1 MLLLLLLLLLVDLR
15 NAVWELRSKVEEVA
29 DLKQINE
36 LVSSENEEKGLVL
49 KAQEKEL
56 EEKNKQLVVLA
67 NRISSGSRCSLF
79 CCGFVMLLVGL
90 FVGMMLGAI

>member
-1 MLLLLLLLLLVDLR
+1 MKNLLFDLR

-49 KAQEKEL
+49 KAQEQEL

-79 CCGFVMLLVGL
+79 YCGFVMLLVGL
-90 FVGMMLGAI
+90 FLGMMLVAM

>member
-1 MLLLLLLLLLVDLR
+1 MKNLLFDLR

-49 KAQEKEL
+49 KAQEQEL

-79 CCGFVMLLVGL
+79 CCSFIILLVGL
-90 FVGMMLGAI
+90 FFGLMLGAM

>member
-1 MLLLLLLLLLVDLR
+1 MKNLLFDLR

-49 KAQEKEL
+49 KAQEQEL

-90 FVGMMLGAI
+90 FLRMMLVAM